1 VTTANLPTSCRH
13 WKNHHQ
19 LPVTISL
26 FIQYN
31 FGWEGIYLFISFIAI
46 SVLLLLIYPLYKAYQ
61 NTKDITVNHVT
72 ISSNTSQNKM
82 LHILQISDMH
92 LENISINSDELY
104 KKLKNEKIDLIALTG
119 DFLDR
124 KRSIPKL
131 IPYLQVF
138 QKLNPTYGTY
148 AVFGNHDYVLRN
160 HNLDKLRKTLEE
172 FEIKVLENEND
183 ILHVNGLPVNIIGVD
198 DFSTNRSELKKSYTG
213 LAPGYNLVL
222 THDPNIVLKMDDY
235 HYDYLLSGHFHGGQ
249 IHWPKPYHLVKMGKL
264 VRMNMVKGLQTYQ
277 NKTFYISEGLG
288 QTGVNIRVGSR
299 PEITFHHLN
308 VQTEVNVKT
317 QSAV

>member
-1 VTTANLPTSCRH
+1 MYL
-13 WKNHHQ
+13 
-19 LPVTISL
+19 SL
-26 FIQYN
+26 IV
-31 FGWEGIYLFISFIAI
+31 ISF
-46 SVLLLLIYPLYKAYQ
+46 LLLLIYPIYKAHQ
-61 NTKDITVNHVT
+61 NTKDLSVNHVT
-72 ISSNTSQNKM
+72 ISSNAPQEKM

-92 LENISINSDELY
+92 LENISIDSNELY
-104 KKLKNEKIDLIALTG
+104 EKLKNEQIDLIALTG

-124 KRSIPKL
+124 KRTIPKL
-131 IPYLQVF
+131 IPYLEVF
-138 QKLNPTYGTY
+138 QKLNPTNGIF

-160 HNLDKLRKTLEE
+160 KNFEQLR
-172 FEIKVLENEND
+172 KVLEDYDCRVMQNEND
-183 ILHVNGLPVNIIGVD
+183 FLEVNGLPVNIIGID
-198 DFSTNRSELKKSYTG
+198 DFSTKRSELKKSYLGTM
-213 LAPGYNLVL
+213 PGYNLVL

-264 VRMNMVKGLQTYQ
+264 VRMKMVKGLQTYQ

-299 PEITFHHLN
+299 PEITIHHVDINTKVDLGA
-308 VQTEVNVKT
+308 